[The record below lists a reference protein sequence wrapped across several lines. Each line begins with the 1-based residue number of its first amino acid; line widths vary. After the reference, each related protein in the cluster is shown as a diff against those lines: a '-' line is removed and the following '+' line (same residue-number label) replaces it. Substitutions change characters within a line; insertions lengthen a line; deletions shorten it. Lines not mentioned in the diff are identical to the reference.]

1 MNCLLCNS
9 KKIDFKFSYKG
20 NDIYLEKT
28 NRIDFKLDWF
38 ECANCN
44 VFFSKQLNNIK
55 DVYSDLDLYDA
66 QYDKDSI
73 KERFAEIMS
82 LDENSSDNVMR
93 VKRIKLFHN
102 RYIDNFNL
110 NKKPFSILDV
120 GAGLGVFL
128 AKFLDK
134 NFVGTALEVNKI
146 AANHLNES
154 LNIKVYQKKI
164 QDVSSRLRFDLITMN
179 RVIEHIKNP
188 IEALT
193 FVHKI
198 VKKKGYIYIELPDVF
213 SYRFAGNKSDA
224 FASGHYMV
232 YSPKSLSWL
241 LERSGFEILT
251 LDRVIEPSNKFTI
264 FAFAKKVGV

>member
-9 KKIDFKFSYKG
+9 QKIDFKFSYNG
-20 NDIYLEKT
+20 NDIYLKRI
-28 NRIDFKLDWF
+28 NKIDFKLDWF
-38 ECANCN
+38 ECASCG
-44 VFFSKQLNNIK
+44 VFFSKQYQNIR

-73 KERFAEIMS
+73 KERFEAIMS
-82 LDENSSDNVMR
+82 LDENSSDNAMR
-93 VKRIKLFHN
+93 VKRIKSFHN
-102 RYIDNFNL
+102 RYITNFDL
-110 NKKPFSILDV
+110 HRKPFSILDV

-128 AKFLDK
+128 SKFLDN

-146 AANHLNES
+146 AANHLKKS

-164 QDVSSRLRFDLITMN
+164 QDVNSRLKFDIITMN
-179 RVIEHIKNP
+179 RVIEHIKEP
-188 IEALT
+188 IEALS

-198 VKKKGYIYIELPDVF
+198 VKKNGYIYIELPDVF
-213 SYRFAGNKSDA
+213 SYRFSGNKSDA
-224 FASGHYMV
+224 FASGHYTV

-241 LERSGFEILT
+241 LERCGFDILT
-251 LDRVIEPSNKFTI
+251 LDRVLEPSNKFTI